1 MFTEAVIVCQKAYI
15 KIMEKSVRTGNNQM
29 KPEYTVDVM
38 EIMTKLRKEW
48 GMTYPEEEMNEK
60 RI

>member
-1 MFTEAVIVCQKAYI
+1 
-15 KIMEKSVRTGNNQM
+15 M

-48 GMTYPEEEMNEK
+48 GMTYPKEDMNEK